1 MDSWTDE
8 LQFETSTPLTS
19 INTHMKATQHPHA
32 QRTPAW
38 PRTLPTPL
46 RNETLLPGSRH
57 ASAGAR
63 QSGSYTRTLRHR
75 YAPRKGRAGPTTSPA
90 VGSPLEA
97 PRGPY
102 GWDQDQALC
111 CPKLLLLR
119 DGGESRG
126 SHRLV
131 VHLPSE
137 VVGFP
142 TPAPSQAIGRL
153 IGQPVGFD
161 PPTKSSPC
169 CDGPPRF

>member
-63 QSGSYTRTLRHR
+63 QSGSYTRTLQGSGRPHHQPGCR
-75 YAPRKGRAGPTTSPA
+75 LPPGGPEGPLRVGPGPGSLLPQIVAPEGWRGITWVSPA
-90 VGSPLEA
+90 GGSSPLRGGWISH
-97 PRGPY
+97 PRP
-102 GWDQDQALC
+102 L
-111 CPKLLLLR
+111 
-119 DGGESRG
+119 S
-126 SHRLV
+126 SHW
-131 VHLPSE
+131 
-137 VVGFP
+137 
-142 TPAPSQAIGRL
+142 PAHWPGCWI
-153 IGQPVGFD
+153 
-161 PPTKSSPC
+161 
-169 CDGPPRF
+169 

>member
-111 CPKLLLLR
+111 CCSQIVAPEGWR
-119 DGGESRG
+119 GITWVSPAGG
-126 SHRLV
+126 
-131 VHLPSE
+131 
-137 VVGFP
+137 
-142 TPAPSQAIGRL
+142 
-153 IGQPVGFD
+153 
-161 PPTKSSPC
+161 SSPLR
-169 CDGPPRF
+169 GGWISHPRPLSSHWPAHWPACWI